1 MSAHAQARA
10 KAKGGAARR
19 RPGPTLGPVA
29 GGFRGWEGAAL
40 RGRMA
45 QGMVL
50 CGALVLCGGLL
61 APATGLSQAPT
72 PAPPFRRVDIAL
84 GCSYVGDDV
93 RGLLRAPGGS
103 SSEHPATLVL
113 RGIDV
118 RDDGNL
124 DDVTEYKVPQENL
137 DPSSPIVFEASAP
150 LVSIPH
156 AESLLHADC
165 EGEEVNCE
173 ISPYNSKW
181 AGQGPCRTS
190 WFMAT
195 LRLSGGI
202 SIVLV
207 LRGPHCGS
215 QEKAEEHNATLHPKL
230 RIPVSKEGTLLTTVE
245 FQSSSRN
252 TSLRTHLGGSVTL
265 DCRFALAPS
274 SSLSSLEWRRQHQ
287 GSGRIVFQYQV
298 GSTGPTAQPKV
309 HVDVAELLGSGD
321 ASLSLQGV
329 SVGDEGTYICLMA
342 TRLHKAQHIIQLH
355 VAAPPRVRVIPAV
368 VSFERDVT
376 TTLACNIA
384 GYYPLDVSV
393 SWTQKT
399 SEGDMEI
406 PLSHAHFSSHRQNQ
420 DGTYSITSYLSI
432 SSATARAPATY
443 SCHVS
448 HVALAEPIS
457 VSAHLKEPEQT
468 GLEGLVGGFIAT
480 VIFIVVLFI
489 VLRRRAAKPKSEQLL
504 RASE

>member
-1 MSAHAQARA
+1 FFSLPKGPA
-10 KAKGGAARR
+10 K
-19 RPGPTLGPVA
+19 
-29 GGFRGWEGAAL
+29 
-40 RGRMA
+40 
-45 QGMVL
+45 
-50 CGALVLCGGLL
+50 
-61 APATGLSQAPT
+61 APT
-72 PAPPFRRVDIAL
+72 PSPPFRRVDIAL
-84 GCSYVGDDV
+84 GCSYVGEDAG
-93 RGLLRAPGGS
+93 GLLPAFGS
-103 SSEHPATLVL
+103 PSSQHPAALVL
-113 RGIDV
+113 RGISV

-124 DDVTEYKVPQENL
+124 DDVTEYKVPQKNR
-137 DPSSPIVFEASAP
+137 DSSSPIVFEASAP
-150 LVSIPH
+150 SVSIPH

-165 EGEEVNCE
+165 DGEEVSCE
-173 ISPYNSKW
+173 ISPYSFQR
-181 AGQGPCRTS
+181 AGEGPCRTF

-202 SIVLV
+202 SIALV
-207 LRGPHCGS
+207 LRGPHCGN
-215 QEKAEEHNATLHPKL
+215 QEEEEEHDATLHPKL
-230 RIPVSKEGTLLTTVE
+230 RIPISKEGTLLTTVE

-252 TSLRTHLGGSVTL
+252 TSMRTHLGGSVIL

-287 GSGRIVFQYQV
+287 GSGRSLFRYQV
-298 GSTGPTAQPKV
+298 GSKGPTAQPKV

-329 SVGDEGTYICLMA
+329 SVGDEGTYICLVS
-342 TRLHKAQHIIQLH
+342 TPLHQAQHIIQLH
-355 VAAPPRVRVIPAV
+355 VAEPPRVRVIPAV

-399 SEGDMEI
+399 PEDDTEI
-406 PLSHAHFSSHRQNQ
+406 PLSDIRFSNHRQSR

-457 VSAHLKEPEQT
+457 VSAHLKALEQT
-468 GLEGLVGGFIAT
+468 ESEGLVGGFIAT
-480 VIFIVVLFI
+480 IIFIVVLFI
-489 VLRRRAAKPKSEQLL
+489 VLRRR
-504 RASE
+504 

>member
-1 MSAHAQARA
+1 FFSLP
-10 KAKGGAARR
+10 KGPA
-19 RPGPTLGPVA
+19 
-29 GGFRGWEGAAL
+29 EG
-40 RGRMA
+40 
-45 QGMVL
+45 
-50 CGALVLCGGLL
+50 
-61 APATGLSQAPT
+61 PT

-84 GCSYVGDDV
+84 GCSFVGADV
-93 RGLLRAPGGS
+93 RGLLRTLGGS
-103 SSEHPATLVL
+103 SSEHPATLLL
-113 RGIDV
+113 RGISV

-124 DDVTEYKVPQENL
+124 DDVTEYKVPQENP
-137 DPSSPIVFEASAP
+137 DSSSPIVFEVSAE

-165 EGEEVNCE
+165 EGEEVTCE
-173 ISPYNSKW
+173 ISPYSSQW
-181 AGQGPCRTS
+181 AGKGPCHTS
-190 WFMAT
+190 LFVAN
-195 LRLSGGI
+195 LQLSGGI

-215 QEKAEEHNATLHPKL
+215 QEEKEDHDATLHPKL
-230 RIPVSKEGTLLTTVE
+230 RIPMSKEGTLLTTVE

-252 TSLRTHLGGSVTL
+252 TYLRTHLGGSVTL

-274 SSLSSLEWRRQHQ
+274 SSLSSLEWKRQHQ
-287 GSGRIVFQYQV
+287 GSGRSLFRYQV
-298 GSTGPTAQPKV
+298 GSTGPEVRPKV

-321 ASLSLQGV
+321 ASLSLEGV
-329 SVGDEGTYICLMA
+329 SVGDEGTYICLVS
-342 TRLHKAQHIIQLH
+342 TPLHQAQHIIQLH
-355 VAAPPRVRVIPAV
+355 VVAPPRVRVIPAV

-376 TTLACNIA
+376 TALTCSIA

-399 SEGDMEI
+399 PEDDTEI
-406 PLSHAHFSSHRQNQ
+406 PLSNARFSSHRQSR

-457 VSAHLKEPEQT
+457 VSAHLKAPEQT
-468 GLEGLVGGFIAT
+468 GSEGLVGGFIAT
-480 VIFIVVLFI
+480 VIFIIVLFN
-489 VLRRRAAKPKSEQLL
+489 VLRRRAGRSLKCRDTFLVGE
-504 RASE
+504 